1 MGVGSIVGGDGN
13 NNDKMKKALE
23 KALENGVWVLY
34 SFFCLIRDACYRQ
47 AGYMYIM
54 NTFSEHIR

>member
-1 MGVGSIVGGDGN
+1 MEN
-13 NNDKMKKALE
+13 ALE

-34 SFFCLIRDACYRQ
+34 SFFFLIRDACYRQ

-54 NTFSEHIR
+54 NTFEPSPSPFNKLTRRHCHC